1 MLYNYKE
8 KSNIRNGGN
17 CLKRLEGFAAEL
29 IKDIIHDG
37 ESVIEIDGKKYQLTL
52 IEEPETTV
60 KEDVESDP
68 ELKQKLLQAKKD
80 ILDGKVYSTD
90 DVLEMIDQGRL

>member
-1 MLYNYKE
+1 
-8 KSNIRNGGN
+8 
-17 CLKRLEGFAAEL
+17 L

-37 ESVIEIDGKKYQLTL
+37 ESVFEVDGQRYYLTL

-60 KEDVESDP
+60 KEDVEADP

-90 DVLEMIDQGRL
+90 DVLEMIDQGEI